1 MRMMNDLLGEYLD
14 IFVLIFLDDILVYSQ
29 SVEEHAEHL
38 RKVLHKLREY
48 RLDAKASK
56 CEILK
61 TSLEF
66 LGHEVTV
73 DGMAPTKQKL
83 KAVREWEQARD
94 VTSLRSFLGFAN
106 YYQRYM

>member
-1 MRMMNDLLGEYLD
+1 MNSWVSTY
-14 IFVLIFLDDILVYSQ
+14 IYIVLIFLDDILVYSRY
-29 SVEEHAEHL
+29 VEEHAEHL

-48 RLDAKASK
+48 RLYAKASK

-73 DGMAPTKQKL
+73 DGMAPT
-83 KAVREWEQARD
+83 E
-94 VTSLRSFLGFAN
+94 
-106 YYQRYM
+106 